1 MCNVMSIL
9 NCKICNKEFEVCFS
23 QINLLKTCSKECA
36 FKHRSNISK
45 TIIRTKDWK
54 EKIGKANAVSLLGK
68 VNSQK
73 QKEGARERWLGSN
86 NPRWNG
92 GIKKSHRIRKLE
104 AEGSHTKTEWE
115 NLKRKYNNMCL
126 CCKNFEPSIKLSEDH
141 IVPLSLGGTDFISN
155 IQPLCLTCNKI
166 KGAKEMNFI
175 SPYSISREYEIT
187 VANT

>member
-1 MCNVMSIL
+1 MKKSNNN
-9 NCKICNKEFEVCFS
+9 NCVICRKDFRVKPC
-23 QINLLKTCSKECA
+23 LLAMIKTCSKEC
-36 FKHRSNISK
+36 SSK
-45 TIIRTKDWK
+45 YKSKIMLGRKILWKD
-54 EKIGKANAVSLLGK
+54 KIGKANAISLLGK
-68 VNSQK
+68 SNSQK
-73 QKEGARERWLGSN
+73 QKDGARERWLGSN

-92 GIKKSHRIRKLE
+92 GIKKSYRIRKLE

-166 KGAKEMNFI
+166 KGAKEINFI
-175 SPYSISREYEIT
+175 SPYSLCREYEIT
-187 VANT
+187 VSNT